1 MGQSAVLCCLIARVE
16 WDGGWGR
23 IPFGRQLRTS
33 LMLHDATLR
42 TVLLHL
48 HTSLMPRYV
57 KFFRKC
63 ICIESKNW
71 LVVLTI
77 LKSISQWEGLSH
89 ILWKIKI
96 HVPNRQTEEASKQ
109 WLLKQSQGFPRM
121 PTDQRFEFCM
131 AFGAFL
137 KKPRRL

>member
-1 MGQSAVLCCLIARVE
+1 
-16 WDGGWGR
+16 
-23 IPFGRQLRTS
+23 
-33 LMLHDATLR
+33 MLHDATLR